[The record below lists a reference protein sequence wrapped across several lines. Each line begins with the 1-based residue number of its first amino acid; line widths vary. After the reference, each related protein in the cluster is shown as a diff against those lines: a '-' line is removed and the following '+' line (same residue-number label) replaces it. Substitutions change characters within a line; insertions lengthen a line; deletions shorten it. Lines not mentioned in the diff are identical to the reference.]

1 MTNKSESKVSKATV
15 TKYTK
20 ALDALLSSLA
30 HAHEVEQAGK
40 AKAAQLRS
48 EAVNF
53 TIDAG
58 RAAGKDTG
66 DIKDDVSAVFEKAV
80 ELGHLVEKSAKD
92 YMRGVA
98 FALERS
104 VMWNASLH
112 GNPARVKA
120 LQDAGKSIPKSL
132 QAAAE
137 KEAAKAEA
145 AREAKH
151 GKTHVASVETVIKAL
166 AKALADARTLGK
178 GELAADILDV
188 IHSVKPD
195 FVEPKAE

>member
-30 HAHEVEQAGK
+30 HANEVEQAGK
-40 AKAAQLRS
+40 AKASQLRS

-92 YMRGVA
+92 YLRGVA

-120 LQDAGKSIPKSL
+120 LQDAGKPIPKSL

-151 GKTHVASVETVIKAL
+151 GKTHVASVETVTKAL